1 MAQGKAT
8 DKDKVAR
15 VIADLYLGADSQAE
29 IAQKNGISE
38 GNVVNIK
45 RRHFE
50 DFERLKNRVPRFADI
65 DNLAAG
71 LLEQSLVT
79 LTVQL
84 EHFGNTDWLE
94 TQPAGE
100 LANLHGVINDKTIRL
115 LAARQNADERRLAE
129 ADVCRPDDSDQRQDF
144 GSDDPERGSGEVS

>member
-1 MAQGKAT
+1 MA
-8 DKDKVAR
+8 KVL
-15 VIADLYLGADSQAE
+15 ADLYLGASSQEE
-29 IAQKNGISE
+29 IAKKNEISQS
-38 GNVVNIK
+38 VVSDIK
-45 RRHFE
+45 RRHFN
-50 DFERLKNRVPRFADI
+50 DFDRLKNRVPRFADI

-100 LANLHGVINDKTIRL
+100 LANLYGVINDKTIRL

-129 ADVCRPDDSDQRQDF
+129 ADVCRLDDTDE
-144 GSDDPERGSGEVS
+144 G

>member
-1 MAQGKAT
+1 MAQGRAT

-15 VIADLYLGADSQAE
+15 VLADLYLGADSQAQ
-29 IAQKNGISE
+29 IAQKNEISE
-38 GNVVNIK
+38 GNVANIK

-65 DNLAAG
+65 DTLAAG

-84 EHFGNTDWLE
+84 EHFGNTEWLE

-129 ADVCRPDDSDQRQDF
+129 ADVCRPADTDEGQAAGCADAECS
-144 GSDDPERGSGEVS
+144 PGEVP

>member
-8 DKDKVAR
+8 DRDKVAK
-15 VIADLYLGADSQAE
+15 VLADLYLGADTQVA
-29 IAQKNGISE
+29 IAKKHDVGSSTVTE
-38 GNVVNIK
+38 IK
-45 RRHFE
+45 RRHFL

-65 DNLAAG
+65 DHLAAG

-79 LTVQL
+79 LTIQL
-84 EHFGNTDWLE
+84 EHFGNTEWLE

-129 ADVCRPDDSDQRQDF
+129 ADVCRPDDPDQAEDADTIR
-144 GSDDPERGSGEVS
+144 S